1 MEELIDYTRAH
12 SIIEIEKEHIK
23 VYASVNQE
31 MYCEENGLQPTG
43 KFFIYLLD
51 PGLGSIFFRMS
62 QDRETGAW
70 LPEGLPDNVNQD
82 IIPLI
87 IDALPV

>member
-1 MEELIDYTRAH
+1 MQEPIDYTKAH

-31 MYCEENGLQPTG
+31 MYCEENCLRPTG
-43 KFFIYLLD
+43 KYFIYLLD
-51 PGLGSIFFRMS
+51 PGLGSVFFRIS

-70 LPEGLPDNVNQD
+70 SPENLPAYVNQD

-87 IDALPV
+87 IDSLPV